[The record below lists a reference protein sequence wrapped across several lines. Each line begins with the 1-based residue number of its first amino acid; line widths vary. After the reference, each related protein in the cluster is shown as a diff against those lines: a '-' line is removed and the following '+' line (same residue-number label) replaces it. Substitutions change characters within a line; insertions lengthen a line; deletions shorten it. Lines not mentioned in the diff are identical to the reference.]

1 MLVMKA
7 NRLVVAFA
15 VLALSP
21 LAASA
26 AIIFDNV
33 VITGAL
39 AAGGSWNTTPDAIEF
54 DFPSA
59 EVGDNLAVRSGTISL
74 TFLVTSEI
82 PLTADI
88 IELAAPAGLFGSGRI
103 VFSEVIEVLNGDGPE
118 IIGSY
123 SVVLDAN
130 SPLPHTDTLFFS
142 KPATEFKVKKSVT
155 LVAPETSVFDYA
167 SLASVRQQF
176 IPEPAGAL
184 LLLLGA
190 PLLRRR

>member
-1 MLVMKA
+1 MKA
-7 NRLVVAFA
+7 NRLVVAVA
-15 VLALSP
+15 LLALSP

-39 AAGGSWNTTPDAIEF
+39 AAGGSWNTEPDAIEF
-54 DFPSA
+54 DFPA
-59 EVGDNLAVRSGTISL
+59 AAVGDNLPMRSGMISL
-74 TFLVTSEI
+74 TFFVTSDV

-118 IIGSY
+118 IVGSY
-123 SVVLDAN
+123 SVALDAN
-130 SPLPHTDTLFFS
+130 SPLPHTDTLVFS
-142 KPATEFKVKKSVT
+142 RPLTAFKVKKSVT
-155 LVAPETSVFDYA
+155 LVAPETSVFDQA
-167 SLASVRQQF
+167 SLASIRQQF